1 MAAITSPKKGA
12 ETQTKKVVDKHL
24 GITSIAHE
32 LSVHLPQ
39 ANKPEP
45 CKDVTRFTPTMS
57 SGKLLDEV
65 VDVSKQEIVSKSVV
79 PRGTKTISKAK

>member
-24 GITSIAHE
+24 GVTSIAHE

-57 SGKLLDEV
+57 NGKLLDEV
-65 VDVSKQEIVSKSVV
+65 ADVFKLETVSKSVG
-79 PRGTKTISKAK
+79 PRGTKNISKAK